1 MNCLN
6 QYVSDRFALYHGDC
20 VELLTGMPD
29 ESIHLSVF
37 SPPYSSLY
45 VYSNSERDIGN
56 CKNDEE
62 FFEHFKHVVEQ
73 LFRVMKPGRQVAVDC
88 MNMSAT
94 ITREGYIGLKD
105 FRGDL
110 IRMFQVHGFIYHS
123 EFTIWKDPLVE
134 ATRTKA
140 LGLLHKQLCKDS
152 TMCRAGGPQ
161 YLVCFRK
168 PGDNPE
174 PVAHENGLTSFY
186 GEDQPMNGNLS
197 HERWRRYASPVWM
210 DISPTNTLQRESA
223 REEDDEKHI
232 CPMSLDIIARAIE
245 LYSNPGDVV
254 FDPFSG
260 LGSTAYMAISM
271 GRYGLGTEL
280 KESYYKQ
287 AVENCKRAESSAKAP
302 QASLDSFTQVK
313 QASLEAF

>member
-1 MNCLN
+1 MNVLDQCVN
-6 QYVSDRFALYHGDC
+6 DKFAIYHGDC
-20 VELLTGMPD
+20 VEIMRGLPD
-29 ESIHLSVF
+29 ESVHLSLF

-45 VYSNSERDIGN
+45 VYSNSVRDIGN
-56 CKNDEE
+56 CVNDEE
-62 FFEHFKHVVEQ
+62 FFEHFRFVVEQ
-73 LFRVMKPGRQVAVDC
+73 LYRIMKPGRQVAVDC
-88 MNMSAT
+88 MNMSST
-94 ITREGYIGLKD
+94 ITREGYIGIKD

-110 IRMFQVHGFIYHS
+110 IRMFQSFGFIFHT
-123 EFTIWKDPLVE
+123 EFVVWKDPLVE

-152 TMCRAGGPQ
+152 AMCRAGGPQ
-161 YLVCFRK
+161 YLLCFRK
-168 PGDNPE
+168 PGENPE
-174 PVAHENGLTSFY
+174 PVAHEHGLQAFY
-186 GEDQPMNGNLS
+186 GEEPPASGNLS

-210 DISPTNTLQRESA
+210 DISPTNTLQKESA
-223 REEDDEKHI
+223 REEEDEKHI

-260 LGSTAYMAISM
+260 LGSTAYQAVLM

-287 AVENCKRAESSAKAP
+287 AVENLKRAERNAKAP
-302 QASLDSFTQVK
+302 QFT
-313 QASLEAF
+313 LEAFTEAKQAVLS